1 MKFMLLVYVWENQFI
16 IFFLF
21 ILDINECHNNSS
33 GCHENAICINTD
45 GSYTCQCKDGYV
57 GNGARCSSMCQKH
70 ESHHCTKSESFHEW
84 FLE

>member
-1 MKFMLLVYVWENQFI
+1 MKLMPLVYVWENQFI

>member
-33 GCHENAICINTD
+33 GCHENTICINTD

-70 ESHHCTKSESFHEW
+70 
-84 FLE
+84 